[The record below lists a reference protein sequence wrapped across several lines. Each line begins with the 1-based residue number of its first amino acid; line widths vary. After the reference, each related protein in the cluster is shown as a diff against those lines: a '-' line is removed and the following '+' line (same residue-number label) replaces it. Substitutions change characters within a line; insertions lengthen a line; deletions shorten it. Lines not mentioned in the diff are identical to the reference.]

1 MSRHLVTLC
10 KVLQILGHSYAAIEQ
25 GPSKVEQDASNV
37 FGLNVGDN
45 EQGKDVEMALPQS

>member
-1 MSRHLVTLC
+1 MSRHSVTLC
-10 KVLQILGHSYAAIEQ
+10 KVLQIRGHSYAAIEQ